1 MDEPSLKKRKIDPD
15 EKEEA
20 DPDPVTIFTGVAN
33 DYKKVAEGGI
43 DINTPEPV
51 RKMFVELTEKHS
63 ESIKDRLRYT
73 TQTEDEREDDYDL
86 PTTIAQKVSGCTGF
100 ATFVMAQYIKRK
112 YEYSID
118 QFSNIFNTY
127 PGSLIYGITQPEIK
141 KQKPT
146 DPEYYMNY
154 TFEKV
159 RLKPGLNLVQVCT
172 QSSLSHL
179 VAFGYYPVHTFLV
192 FKDTNLNQLHLA
204 SSWFSGEAKDHHTLP
219 TLKTLTETPITVTL
233 TPDCFTE
240 SELPKTESL
249 CLQVLLNNLVTN
261 PRNELNVLV
270 KHFFGSEKYHPEYY
284 VKIDSYLPYFEIPLN
299 LTNIVFLVHQFF
311 QQL

>member
-1 MDEPSLKKRKIDPD
+1 RNTKRRKIDPEKEAESRIAADFGCVTDPD
-15 EKEEA
+15 EKEAARIEA
-20 DPDPVTIFTGVAN
+20 EEAKSRIAADFGGVTDSVLIFTNVVTEYQEVAGGSMN
-33 DYKKVAEGGI
+33 LDKKKAI
-43 DINTPEPV
+43 

-73 TQTEDEREDDYDL
+73 TQTQDEREDDDDL

-100 ATFVMAQYIKRK
+100 ATFVMAKYIKRK

-127 PGSLIYGITQPEIK
+127 PVRLIYGITQPEIDR
-141 KQKPT
+141 QNLT
-146 DPEYYMNY
+146 DPDYMNY
-154 TFEKV
+154 TFKKV

-204 SSWFSGEAKDHHTLP
+204 SSWFSGEAKDPHTLP
-219 TLKTLTETPITVTL
+219 TLKTLSGPAFTVTL

-249 CLQVLLNNLVTN
+249 CLQVLLNNLVT
-261 PRNELNVLV
+261 
-270 KHFFGSEKYHPEYY
+270 
-284 VKIDSYLPYFEIPLN
+284 
-299 LTNIVFLVHQFF
+299 
-311 QQL
+311 